1 MYYNI
6 RTISVSLY
14 IGIYGYTDIN
24 ITSVHTGIL
33 RMFTD
38 IRILTRINRKRYAKD
53 HI

>member
-1 MYYNI
+1 MHYNI
-6 RTISVSLY
+6 RIISVSLY

-24 ITSVHTGIL
+24 IKAVHTGIL

-38 IRILTRINRKRYAKD
+38 IRILTRTNRNRYAKD